1 MESKMDVWVSTHSFV
16 DACLAEKTFDGALLK
31 NLKLFLFSGET
42 LTNATA
48 CRLLKRFPKAVIVNR
63 DEAESATSA
72 GLLIASTSKEKPQT
86 GIVVAV
92 GEGKLDK
99 DGKLVPVPVKAG
111 DRVLYGKYGGT
122 DITLDGEEV
131 LILRADDILAVYTA

>member
-1 MESKMDVWVSTHSFV
+1 M
-16 DACLAEKTFDGALLK
+16 
-31 NLKLFLFSGET
+31 NLKPLGD
-42 LTNATA
+42 
-48 CRLLKRFPKAVIVNR
+48 RVIVKR

-72 GLLIASTSKEKPQT
+72 ALLIASTSKEKPQT